1 MNITDEAHV
10 AASRA
15 AKDAYD
21 RWHATPNR
29 DAYVSGF
36 IAAAAKGAVEAAAP
50 LIAAQAALAERVKI
64 VAEVR
69 QHAERTARTL
79 GSSPAASIAV
89 AAIENEVADR
99 INVLP
104 REDEERK
111 CPGCGHA
118 NRWHLSGR
126 CAGDLLCCACTD
138 TP

>member
-1 MNITDEAHV
+1 MNITDEM
-10 AASRA
+10 
-15 AKDAYD
+15 
-21 RWHATPNR
+21 
-29 DAYVSGF
+29 
-36 IAAAAKGAVEAAAP
+36 VEAIVPLVRRHHCRDEACVAEREREARDVATKIATVAAP

-64 VAEVR
+64 ATEVR

-79 GSSPAASIAV
+79 GSSRAASIAV

-111 CPGCGHA
+111 CSNCGHA
-118 NRWHLSGR
+118 KRWHLNGR